1 MTEAKKYKLIVKA
14 GPDYKNQEDVHVNTD
29 KATHISTSQIEAR
42 VHVRIKGF
50 RGEYEVNEFYDLC
63 HTNR

>member
-14 GPDYKNQEDVHVNTD
+14 GPNYTNQEEVHVNTD
-29 KATHISTSQIEAR
+29 KATHISTAQIEAR

-50 RGEYEVNEFYDLC
+50 RG
-63 HTNR
+63 